1 MAGWWRRWC
10 LQYQLWRADDGL
22 ADYLSALQL
31 LLQQPSLEHIPLVA
45 VDLEMTGL
53 NAQQDQIIS
62 VGLIPIE
69 HGRLLLGKAQHRL
82 VSIAGSVGQSAAIHG
97 IVDRHLQETTLTQ
110 QEMLIWLLQM
120 TYGKLMIFHHGMLD
134 IAFLS
139 KLSQQVYQR
148 PLHLPVIDTLQI
160 EQRRLMRDRHV
171 IEQGSLRLHACRRR
185 YRLPAYAAHNA
196 LIDATACGELF
207 LAQTSFCHWSRQPLD
222 DYLFWF

>member
-1 MAGWWRRWC
+1 MASRWHRWR

-22 ADYLSALQL
+22 ADYLSALQP
-31 LLQQPSLEHIPLVA
+31 LLQQSSLEHVPLVA
-45 VDLEMTGL
+45 LDLEMTGL
-53 NAQQDQIIS
+53 NAQHDQIIS

-69 HGRLLLGKAQHRL
+69 RGRLLLAKAQHRL
-82 VSIAGSVGQSAAIHG
+82 VCIDGSVGQSATIHG
-97 IVDRHLQETTLTQ
+97 IVDQQLQASTLTQ

-139 KLSQQVYQR
+139 RLSQQVYQR
-148 PLHLPVIDTLQI
+148 PLHVPVIDTLQI

-171 IEQGSLRLHACRRR
+171 IEQGSLRLHACRKR
-185 YRLPAYAAHNA
+185 YHLPLYAAHNA

-207 LAQTSFCHWSRQPLD
+207 LAQTAFSHWSKQPLD